1 MAIEYLGLSSINGPL
16 IALEGVQDAFYDE
29 IVDFVVNGKE
39 HKMGRIVEVYKD
51 KAIIQV
57 FEGTENMSLNNTH
70 TRLTGHP
77 MEIGLSEEMLGR
89 TFNGIGEPIDDLG
102 PITVEEVRDVN
113 GLPLNPVRREYPRN
127 YIRTGISAID
137 GLTTLIRGQKL
148 PIFSGN
154 GLPHDQLAAQIV
166 KQASLGG
173 STNEDFAIVFAAM
186 GVKHDVADFFRRPTY
201 AFSTSRESIDIARDA
216 FCRVKELTLKL
227 SEVENAA
234 YRLASSIKKT
244 QKRANALKN
253 ITIPMYDNLV
263 YTITNALEEKERE
276 EFTRLKVIKRMKN
289 K

>member
-137 GLTTLIRGQKL
+137 HTDPWTEAANLFRQRSSARPACRTDRKAG
-148 PIFSGN
+148 FSGRQ
-154 GLPHDQLAAQIV
+154 H
-166 KQASLGG
+166 
-173 STNEDFAIVFAAM
+173 E
-186 GVKHDVADFFRRPTY
+186 
-201 AFSTSRESIDIARDA
+201 
-216 FCRVKELTLKL
+216 
-227 SEVENAA
+227 
-234 YRLASSIKKT
+234 
-244 QKRANALKN
+244 
-253 ITIPMYDNLV
+253 
-263 YTITNALEEKERE
+263 
-276 EFTRLKVIKRMKN
+276 
-289 K
+289 